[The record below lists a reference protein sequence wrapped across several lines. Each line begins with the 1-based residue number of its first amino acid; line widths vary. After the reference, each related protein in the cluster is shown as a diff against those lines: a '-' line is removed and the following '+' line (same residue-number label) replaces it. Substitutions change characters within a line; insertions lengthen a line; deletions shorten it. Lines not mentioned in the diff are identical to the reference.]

1 MSDEETTTGS
11 DAPAE
16 EPVTG
21 DEPTPAP
28 AETAE
33 AAPAEEDGSTGPD
46 SVSPDDLQAM
56 MGQKEAPKTVDGV
69 DKVFSCLGE
78 TLGGE
83 VTIQAYDFRNPS
95 FLSDKEINQV
105 RARNEKFAFY
115 LGQALS
121 LELRMN
127 MDFAVKNLAVLNYAE
142 YTQSISSP
150 SHVSLFKIKEIS
162 GVGILE
168 MGTVLALA
176 MVDRSLGGRGAA
188 VKEPRLLTAIEST
201 MVDDLAQVIVD
212 EWTHQWDD
220 YIKLTGNVIGQETTG
235 RFLQTS
241 APDSAIL
248 VLTLE
253 ASLGEVKEE
262 MRIGIPYYSITP
274 ILLQISELTKN
285 AEKTASHQAESVNW
299 RNSYNDISVKAHS
312 EWDVKRTTVK
322 DVLELQPGDFLQLP
336 SSILKQTY
344 LRIAG
349 KDCFVGEFGK
359 NEDGVALQISEK
371 LNP

>member
-1 MSDEETTTGS
+1 
-11 DAPAE
+11 
-16 EPVTG
+16 
-21 DEPTPAP
+21 
-28 AETAE
+28 
-33 AAPAEEDGSTGPD
+33 
-46 SVSPDDLQAM
+46 M
-56 MGQKEAPKTVDGV
+56 MGKKEPPKIVEGV
-69 DKVFSCLGE
+69 GKVFSYSGE
-78 TLGGE
+78 TLDGGA
-83 VTIQAYDFRNPS
+83 TIHAYDFSNPS

-127 MDFAVKNLAVLNYAE
+127 MDFAVKNLAVLNYSE

-176 MVDRSLGGRGAA
+176 MVDRSLGGRGTA

-201 MVDDLAQVIVD
+201 MVDDLAQVIVN
-212 EWTHQWDD
+212 EWTHQWED
-220 YIKLTGNVIGQETTG
+220 YIKLTGTVIGQETTG

-253 ASLGEVKEE
+253 ATLGEVKEE
-262 MRIGIPYYSITP
+262 LRIGIPYYSITP
-274 ILLQISELTKN
+274 ILLQITELTRN
-285 AEKTASHQAESVNW
+285 AEKTASHRQDPVSW
-299 RNSYNDISVKAHS
+299 RSSYNDISVKAHS
-312 EWDVKRTTVK
+312 EWNIRKTTVK

-359 NEDGVALQISEK
+359 NEDGVAIQISKK
-371 LNP
+371 LTK

>member
-1 MSDEETTTGS
+1 MSDEETTTGPG
-11 DAPAE
+11 APGE
-16 EPVTG
+16 DPVSG
-21 DEPTPAP
+21 DEPTAAT

-33 AAPAEEDGSTGPD
+33 APAEEDPATGPD

-56 MGQKEAPKTVDGV
+56 MGQEEAPKTVEGV
-69 DKVFSCLGE
+69 GKVFSYVGD
-78 TLGGE
+78 TLGGD
-83 VTIQAYDFRNPS
+83 VTVQSYDFRNPS
-95 FLSDKEINQV
+95 FLSEKEINQV

-115 LGQALS
+115 LGQSLS

-127 MDFAVKNLAVLNYAE
+127 MDFSVKNLAVLNYSE

-299 RNSYNDISVKAHS
+299 RDSYNDISVKAHS
-312 EWDVKRTTVK
+312 EWDVKKSTVK
-322 DVLELQPGDFLQLP
+322 DVLALQPGDFLQLP

-359 NEDGVALQISEK
+359 NEDGVAIQISEK

>member
-1 MSDEETTTGS
+1 MSEEENTTGP

-16 EPVTG
+16 EAVASDPPTGAVTASG
-21 DEPTPAP
+21 D
-28 AETAE
+28 
-33 AAPAEEDGSTGPD
+33 DGDPSGLD
-46 SVSPDDLQAM
+46 SVSPDDLQAI
-56 MGQKEAPKTVDGV
+56 MGGKKAPIKVEGV
-69 DKVFSCLGE
+69 GKVFSHHGE
-78 TLGGE
+78 TLGDD

-95 FLSDKEINQV
+95 FLSDKEINHV

-127 MDFAVKNLAVLNYAE
+127 MDFAVKNLSVLNYTE

-201 MVDDLAQVIVD
+201 MVDDLAQVIVN

-220 YIKLTGNVIGQETTG
+220 YIKLTGKVIGQETTG

-262 MRIGIPYYSITP
+262 LRIGVPYYSITP
-274 ILLQISELTKN
+274 ILLKITELTKN
-285 AEKTASHQAESVNW
+285 AEKTSGRQAGSVTW
-299 RNSYNDISVKAHS
+299 KSSYNDISVKAHS
-312 EWDVKRTTVK
+312 EWDIKKTTVK
-322 DVLELQPGDFLQLP
+322 EVLALQPGDFLQLP

-349 KDCFVGEFGK
+349 KNCFIGEFGK
-359 NEDGVALQISEK
+359 NEDGIAIQISEK
-371 LNP
+371 LNK